1 MAKKKEINFINEE
14 RRTHDLQSV
23 ASMLRPL
30 AKNLLGKNGFTE
42 IDLLTNWTDIVGEET
57 AAYTLPRQIV
67 FRRGEKAGGTL
78 NLDVPSGAFAL
89 ELQHREK
96 MLIAKINAYFGYPA
110 VAQIRITQNAE
121 IGLDAPEDE
130 AVQEGQKI
138 LVTEAEENYIRELGE
153 GIENLELQQK
163 LLSLGRYII
172 NDSKK

>member
-1 MAKKKEINFINEE
+1 M
-14 RRTHDLQSV
+14 
-23 ASMLRPL
+23 
-30 AKNLLGKNGFTE
+30 
-42 IDLLTNWTDIVGEET
+42 
-57 AAYTLPRQIV
+57 
-67 FRRGEKAGGTL
+67 

-138 LVTEAEENYIRELGE
+138 LVTEAEENYIRKLGE

-172 NDSKK
+172 NDSKINDSKK